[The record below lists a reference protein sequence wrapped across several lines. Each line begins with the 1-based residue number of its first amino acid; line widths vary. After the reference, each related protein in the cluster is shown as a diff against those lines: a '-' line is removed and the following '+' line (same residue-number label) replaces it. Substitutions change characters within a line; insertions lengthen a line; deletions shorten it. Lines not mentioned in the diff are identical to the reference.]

1 MGWPVEFETQDHYAR
16 LATSYDGN
24 WGHRP
29 EYVDWMSRQLV
40 TRLRISGGD
49 RVVDVGAGTGLFLRA
64 LGEHVSSNVPVVC
77 VDPSM
82 PMLDQLPDDPRL
94 TPLQA
99 TAEQVASGEV
109 RLPYDEVDAVL
120 IKEVIHH
127 VSDIAATIGGLAD
140 LLAPGGRILV
150 ASLPPLLDY
159 PLFDAALERF
169 AKRQPEPES
178 IADGM
183 REAGLRVQLEYDEF
197 RVRVDREHY
206 LKLVQRRWMSVLS
219 TFSDTEIADGVA
231 EVRERHREPELT
243 FTDRFAFVLG
253 VRE

>member
-1 MGWPVEFETQDHYAR
+1 VEFETEDHYAR

-24 WGHRP
+24 WGHSP
-29 EYVDWMSRQLV
+29 EYVDWMSRQLDS
-40 TRLRISGGD
+40 RLRISAGD

-64 LGEHVSSNVPVVC
+64 LGEHVSSELPVVC
-77 VDPSM
+77 VDPSR
-82 PMLDQLPDDPRL
+82 PMLDRQPDDPRL

-120 IKEVIHH
+120 VKEVIHH
-127 VSDIAATIGGLAD
+127 VPDIAATIGGLAD
-140 LLAPGGRILV
+140 LLAPAARFLV
-150 ASLPPLLDY
+150 VSLPPRLDY
-159 PLFDAALERF
+159 PLFTAALERF

-178 IADGM
+178 IAESM

-197 RVRVDREHY
+197 PVRVDRDHY
-206 LKLVQRRWMSVLS
+206 LSLVQRRWMSVLS
-219 TFSDTEIADGVA
+219 TFSDTEIADGLA
-231 EVRERHREPELT
+231 EIRERHPEPELT

-253 VRE
+253 VRA